1 MDGIEAAEEIHKLHS
16 IPVIFLTAYSEEAAL
31 ARAGKAEPHG
41 YILKPFNDI
50 ELKAAIEI
58 ALYKHQA
65 EEEMRRLNRLYDVL
79 SQVNQAVVRAQ
90 ARDELFEPVCRLVVE
105 RGKIDLTW
113 IGCLNEAT
121 RDILPVAGFGNH
133 KDLLDRA
140 TFSAD
145 SSSKAQ
151 GNPGMAIREG
161 KPFICND
168 CGKHACLYPREM
180 APTSF
185 GFQSCASFP

>member
-1 MDGIEAAEEIHKLHS
+1 MMNPAAVLVVEDEAIVSMEISERLIAMGYAVAGIASSGRQALELAQSARPNLVLMDIRLEGEMDGIEAAEEIHKLHS

-79 SQVNQAVVRAQ
+79 EPGKPGRCARAGPGRTLR
-90 ARDELFEPVCRLVVE
+90 ARLPA
-105 RGKIDLTW
+105 RGGARENRFD
-113 IGCLNEAT
+113 
-121 RDILPVAGFGNH
+121 
-133 KDLLDRA
+133 LDRV
-140 TFSAD
+140 
-145 SSSKAQ
+145 
-151 GNPGMAIREG
+151 PE
-161 KPFICND
+161 
-168 CGKHACLYPREM
+168 
-180 APTSF
+180 
-185 GFQSCASFP
+185 